1 MLKPVRRIVTGHD
14 EAGRSIIVSDQTSPH
29 VLENPVRPGR
39 GLTDLWRTDQTPAT
53 NAGGD
58 DAAAWPVILNPPE
71 AGSVFRFFQL
81 NPEADEAGLTES
93 EREARYAQAFAAMGA
108 SADRHDTNR
117 HPGMHQTRTVD
128 YIILLEGE
136 VTLVLDEAEVEL
148 RPFDVVVQ
156 RGTNHAW
163 INKGQTPAL
172 LAGILIDAE
181 PL

>member
-1 MLKPVRRIVTGHD
+1 
-14 EAGRSIIVSDQTSPH
+14 
-29 VLENPVRPGR
+29 
-39 GLTDLWRTDQTPAT
+39 
-53 NAGGD
+53 
-58 DAAAWPVILNPPE
+58 
-71 AGSVFRFFQL
+71 
-81 NPEADEAGLTES
+81 
-93 EREARYAQAFAAMGA
+93 MGA

-117 HPGMHQTRTVD
+117 HAGMHQTRTVD

>member
-172 LAGILIDAE
+172 LAGILTDAE